1 MRGKREMNEE
11 LEEKILKEVGKFLN
25 ADKMLKE
32 EMQKI
37 GLDYYNFYVLY
48 DYTNNVLEV
57 AKIEVGKK
65 DCKFIGDIQISD
77 NVEETRNNIKGF
89 LEKIK
94 K

>member
-11 LEEKILKEVGKFLN
+11 VGKFLN
-25 ADKMLKE
+25 ADKLLKE

-48 DYTNNVLEV
+48 NYTSKTLEV

-65 DCKFIGDIQISD
+65 DCKYIGELRISD
-77 NVEETRNNIKGF
+77 DIEETRNNIKRF

>member
-1 MRGKREMNEE
+1 MNKE
-11 LEEKILKEVGKFLN
+11 LEEKIVKEVGKFLN

-77 NVEETRNNIKGF
+77 NIEETRNNIKGF